1 MSATQSVLEGVVV
14 VDASRVLAGP
24 YAGQILGDHG
34 ADVIKVESF
43 DGDDT
48 RRYGPPVADGS
59 APYYQG
65 LNRNKKNVALDLNSD
80 SGLDA
85 LLSLLASADVLIE
98 NFKLSTWRK
107 WGIHDLSTLSARFP
121 RLVHCRISGFGE
133 TGQFGG
139 LPGYD
144 AAIQAMSGLMSTN
157 GDPAVNAAR
166 IGIPLVDAATGMQA
180 ALGVMLAL
188 YERERSERGQM
199 VEATLYDTA
208 LSLLH
213 PHAANVLY
221 DGEAPRTGNGH
232 PNLVPYDLYQTGTIP
247 IFIAVGNDRQFA
259 TLCRHLGL
267 QDIAQDAKY
276 ATNVGRLANRV
287 QLTERLAGKLIEHD
301 GMSLFSTLMAA
312 GVPCAPVL
320 TVDEALKLQHT
331 NDRDMVLEMDGYRG
345 TGIPIKLSRTPG
357 SLRLAPPSIG
367 QHNTE
372 IFARFGIAAEQ
383 APTTASES
391 STS

>member
-1 MSATQSVLEGVVV
+1 MSATQSVLDGLVV

-80 SGLDA
+80 SGFDTLFT
-85 LLSLLASADVLIE
+85 LLASADVLIE

-107 WGIHDLSTLSARFP
+107 WGIEDLSTLSARFP

-157 GDPAVNAAR
+157 GDPAVDAAR
-166 IGIPLVDAATGMQA
+166 IGIPLVDAATGIQA

-188 YERERSERGQM
+188 YERERSEKGQM

-208 LSLLH
+208 LALLH
-213 PHAANVLY
+213 PHSANVLY
-221 DGEAPRTGNGH
+221 GEDAPRTGNGH

-267 QDIAQDAKY
+267 QDILQDGRY
-276 ATNVGRLANRV
+276 ATNVGRLADRV
-287 QLTERLAGKLIEHD
+287 QLTRLLTEKLIEHD
-301 GMSLFSTLMAA
+301 GMSLFSKLMAA

-331 NDRDMVLEMDGYRG
+331 ADREMILEMDGYRG

-357 SLRLAPPSIG
+357 SLRLVPPGIG
-367 QHNTE
+367 QHNEE
-372 IFARFGIAAEQ
+372 IFARFGIVEQ
-383 APTTASES
+383 VLATESES
-391 STS
+391 

>member
-1 MSATQSVLEGVVV
+1 MSATQSVLDGVVII
-14 VDASRVLAGP
+14 DASRVLAGP

-65 LNRNKKNVALDLNSD
+65 LNRNKKNVSLDLNSD
-80 SGLDA
+80 SGFKA
-85 LLSLLASADVLIE
+85 LFSLLASADVLIE

-107 WGIHDLSTLSARFP
+107 WGIDDLSTLSARFP

-133 TGQFGG
+133 TGEFAG

-144 AAIQAMSGLMSTN
+144 AAIQAMSGLMSIN

-166 IGIPLVDAATGMQA
+166 IGIPLVDAATGIQA

-188 YERERSERGQM
+188 YERERSEKGQM

-208 LSLLH
+208 LALLH
-213 PHAANVLY
+213 PHSANVLY
-221 DGEAPRTGNGH
+221 GEEAPRTGNGH

-267 QDIAQDAKY
+267 QGILEDGTY
-276 ATNVGRLANRV
+276 ATNVGRLTDRV
-287 QLTERLAGKLIEHD
+287 QLTKLLAEKLIEQD
-301 GMSLFSTLMAA
+301 GMSLFSKLMAA

-331 NDRDMVLEMDGYRG
+331 NDREMLLEMDGYRG

-357 SLRLAPPSIG
+357 SLRLVPPSIG
-367 QHNTE
+367 QHNDE
-372 IFARFGIAAEQ
+372 IFTRFGIGEQ
-383 APTTASES
+383 ELTAQSES
-391 STS
+391 

>member
-1 MSATQSVLEGVVV
+1 MSGTQSALDGVVV
-14 VDASRVLAGP
+14 IDASRVLAGP

-34 ADVIKVESF
+34 AEVIKVESF
-43 DGDDT
+43 EGDDT
-48 RRYGPPVADGS
+48 RRYGQPVVDAS
-59 APYYQG
+59 APYFLG
-65 LNRNKKNVALDLNSD
+65 LNRNKKNVALDLNSE
-80 SGLDA
+80 SGLET

-107 WGIHDLSTLSARFP
+107 WGITDLSTLAAKFP

-133 TGQFGG
+133 TGQMGG

-157 GDPAVNAAR
+157 GDPSVNAAR
-166 IGIPLVDAATGMQA
+166 IGIPLVDAATGMQG

-188 YERERSERGQM
+188 YERERSNKGQM

-208 LSLLH
+208 MSLLH

-221 DGEAPRTGNGH
+221 GGHAERTGNGH
-232 PNLVPYDLYQTGTIP
+232 PNLVPYDLYQTATIP

-267 QDIAQDAKY
+267 QDVTEDERY
-276 ATNVGRLANRV
+276 ATNVGRITDRER
-287 QLTERLAGKLIEHD
+287 LTKRLSERLAEQD
-301 GMSLFSTLMAA
+301 GMALFTTLMVA

-320 TVDEALKLQHT
+320 TVDEALKLPHT
-331 NDRDMVLEMDGYRG
+331 RDREMVLEKDGYRG
-345 TGIPIKLSRTPG
+345 VGIPLKLSRTPG
-357 SLRLAPPSIG
+357 SLRSTPPKIG
-367 QHNTE
+367 QHNAEILARLGISQEHAQPTE
-372 IFARFGIAAEQ
+372 IEVQ
-383 APTTASES
+383 TP
-391 STS
+391 

>member
-1 MSATQSVLEGVVV
+1 MSATQSVLDGLVV

-80 SGLDA
+80 SGFDTLFT
-85 LLSLLASADVLIE
+85 LLASADVLIE

-107 WGIHDLSTLSARFP
+107 WGIEDLSTLSARFP

-157 GDPAVNAAR
+157 GDPAVDAAR
-166 IGIPLVDAATGMQA
+166 IGIPLVDAATGIQA

-188 YERERSERGQM
+188 YERERSEKGQM

-208 LSLLH
+208 LALLH
-213 PHAANVLY
+213 PHSANVLY
-221 DGEAPRTGNGH
+221 GEDAPRTGNGH

-267 QDIAQDAKY
+267 QDILQDGRY
-276 ATNVGRLANRV
+276 ATNVGRLADRV
-287 QLTERLAGKLIEHD
+287 QLTRLLTEKLIEHD
-301 GMSLFSTLMAA
+301 GMSLFSKLMAA

-331 NDRDMVLEMDGYRG
+331 TDREMILEMDGYRG

-357 SLRLAPPSIG
+357 SLRLVPPGIG
-367 QHNTE
+367 QHNEE
-372 IFARFGIAAEQ
+372 IFARFGIVEQ
-383 APTTASES
+383 VLATESES
-391 STS
+391 

>member
-1 MSATQSVLEGVVV
+1 MSATRSVLEGVVV
-14 VDASRVLAGP
+14 IDASRVLAGP

-59 APYYQG
+59 APYYHG

-107 WGIHDLSTLSARFP
+107 WGIDDLSTLSARFP

-188 YERERSERGQM
+188 YERERSEKGQM

-221 DGEAPRTGNGH
+221 GGEAPRTGNGH

-267 QDIAQDAKY
+267 QEIVQDATY
-276 ATNVGRLANRV
+276 ATNIGRLTHRA
-287 QLTERLAGKLIEHD
+287 QLTARLAEKLLEHD
-301 GMSLFSTLMAA
+301 GMNLFSTLMAA

-331 NDRDMVLEMDGYRG
+331 RDREMVLEMDGYRG
-345 TGIPIKLSRTPG
+345 AGIPIKLSRTPG
-357 SLRLAPPSIG
+357 SLRFVPPGIG
-367 QHNTE
+367 QHNAE
-372 IFARFGIAAEQ
+372 IFAKFGIASEQ
-383 APTTASES
+383 ALTTESEN
-391 STS
+391 

>member
-1 MSATQSVLEGVVV
+1 MSGTQTVLDGLVVI
-14 VDASRVLAGP
+14 DASRVLAGP

-34 ADVIKVESF
+34 ADVIKVESY

-48 RRYGPPVADGS
+48 RRYGPPATDGS
-59 APYYQG
+59 APYYLG
-65 LNRNKKNVALDLNSD
+65 LNRNKKNVAIDLNSD
-80 SGLDA
+80 EGLET
-85 LLSLLASADVLIE
+85 LFSLLASADVLIE
-98 NFKLSTWRK
+98 NFKPSTWRK
-107 WGIHDLSTLSARFP
+107 WGVKDLSTLSTKFP
-121 RLVHCRISGFGE
+121 KLVHCRISGFGE
-133 TGQFGG
+133 TGEMAG

-144 AAIQAMSGLMSTN
+144 AAIQAMSGLMSIN

-166 IGIPLVDAATGMQA
+166 IGIPIVDAATGMQA

-188 YERERSERGQM
+188 YERERSKKGQM

-221 DGEAPRTGNGH
+221 GGDAPRTGNGH
-232 PNLVPYDLYQTGTIP
+232 PNMVPYDLYQTATIP
-247 IFIAVGNDRQFA
+247 IFIAVGNERQFA
-259 TLCRHLGL
+259 TLCGHLGL
-267 QDIAQDAKY
+267 QKILKDAKFS
-276 ATNVGRLANRV
+276 TNVGRLANRAP
-287 QLTERLAGKLIEHD
+287 LTEYLAEKLMEQD

-331 NDRDMVLEMDGYRG
+331 KDREMLFERDGYRG
-345 TGIPIKLSRTPG
+345 VGIPIKLSRTPG
-357 SLRLAPPSIG
+357 SFRLVPPRIG
-367 QHNTE
+367 QDNAE
-372 IFARFGIAAEQ
+372 IFARFGITSEQ
-383 APTTASES
+383 TQAVE

>member
-1 MSATQSVLEGVVV
+1 MSATQSVLDGVVV

-43 DGDDT
+43 EGDDT
-48 RRYGPPVADGS
+48 RRYGPQVANGS

-65 LNRNKKNVALDLNSD
+65 LNRNKKNVALDLNTD
-80 SGLDA
+80 GGFAA
-85 LLSLLASADVLIE
+85 LFSLLESADVLIE

-107 WGIHDLSTLSARFP
+107 WGINDLSTLSAKFP
-121 RLVHCRISGFGE
+121 RLVHCRVSGFGE
-133 TGQFGG
+133 TGQLGG

-144 AAIQAMSGLMSTN
+144 AAIQAMSGLMSIN

-188 YERERSERGQM
+188 YERERSEKGQM

-221 DGEAPRTGNGH
+221 GGDAPRTGNGH

-267 QDIAQDAKY
+267 HEIAQDANY
-276 ATNVGRLANRV
+276 ATNIGRLTHRT
-287 QLTERLAGKLIEHD
+287 QLAEHLAEKLIQQD
-301 GMSLFSTLMAA
+301 GMSLFSSLMAA

-320 TVDEALKLQHT
+320 TVDEALKLPHT
-331 NDRDMVLEMDGYRG
+331 TD
-345 TGIPIKLSRTPG
+345 
-357 SLRLAPPSIG
+357 
-367 QHNTE
+367 
-372 IFARFGIAAEQ
+372 
-383 APTTASES
+383 
-391 STS
+391 

>member
-14 VDASRVLAGP
+14 IDASRVLAGP

-48 RRYGPPVADGS
+48 RRYGPPAADGS
-59 APYYQG
+59 APYYHG

-80 SGLDA
+80 SGLEA
-85 LLSLLASADVLIE
+85 LFSLLASADVLIE

-107 WGIHDLSTLSARFP
+107 WGIDDLSTLSARFP

-180 ALGVMLAL
+180 ALGIMLAL
-188 YERERSERGQM
+188 FERERSEKGQM

-221 DGEAPRTGNGH
+221 GGEAPRTGNGH

-247 IFIAVGNDRQFA
+247 VFIAVGNDRQFA
-259 TLCRHLGL
+259 TLCGHLGL
-267 QDIAQDAKY
+267 QEIVQDASY
-276 ATNVGRLANRV
+276 ATNVGRLTNRA
-287 QLTERLAGKLIEHD
+287 QLTARLAEKLIEQD
-301 GMSLFSTLMAA
+301 GMNLFSSLMEG

-320 TVDEALKLQHT
+320 TVDEALKLPHT
-331 NDRDMVLEMDGYRG
+331 SDRDMVLEMDGYHG

-357 SLRLAPPSIG
+357 SLRFVPPDIG

-372 IFARFGIAAEQ
+372 IFARFGIASEQ
-383 APTTASES
+383 AFTTESES
-391 STS
+391 